1 MVYLSA
7 KVVREG
13 VGKVLLPWEIFG
25 CHLEMI
31 TIHEFLSTLL
41 LPRLGLF
48 EFADEPEVRPIKHQ
62 LCVLNIGLYSSKV

>member
-7 KVVREG
+7 AVVCEG
-13 VGKVLLPWEIFG
+13 VGKVLLPWEIFD

-31 TIHEFLSTLL
+31 TMRKFFRTLL

-48 EFADEPEVRPIKHQ
+48 EEEMSHDNE
-62 LCVLNIGLYSSKV
+62 